1 MLNPPPQKKTSQSNA
16 YITMLTLPHH
26 TSFFFSP
33 VVIICQTPLD
43 TTLIHTLC
51 IGLNYLSGTNRKFE
65 KFKL

>member
-1 MLNPPPQKKTSQSNA
+1 MLKKKQKKTSQSNA
-16 YITMLTLPHH
+16 YITMLALPHH
-26 TSFFFSP
+26 TSFFPP

-43 TTLIHTLC
+43 TKLIHTLC